1 MPSPPLQAKPMS
13 RHELVPDRALK
24 LASQVGDNLKHM
36 VPAGA
41 GKWLDAGVKLGAV
54 KAGSKVAAKVLRRNP
69 AVFAAAAA
77 GAGLLWLVA
86 RQRAKR
92 AENGNASNGTSEG
105 QSRRV
110 EAKRGNGKATPRKPR
125 ARKSTARSRS
135 SS

>member
-1 MPSPPLQAKPMS
+1 MS
-13 RHELVPDRALK
+13 RLDLLPDRALQ

-54 KAGSKVAAKVLRRNP
+54 KAGTRVAARVVRRNP
-69 AVFAAAAA
+69 VAFAAAAA

-86 RQRAKR
+86 RQRARR
-92 AENGNASNGTSEG
+92 AENGNATNGASAG

-110 EAKRGNGKATPRKPR
+110 EARRGNGKAATVRKPR
-125 ARKSTARSRS
+125 ARKSTARGRNPG
-135 SS
+135 

>member
-1 MPSPPLQAKPMS
+1 MS
-13 RHELVPDRALK
+13 RLDMLPDRALQ
-24 LASQVGDNLKHM
+24 LASELGDNLKHM

-54 KAGSKVAAKVLRRNP
+54 KAGSRVAAKFVRRNP
-69 AVFAAAAA
+69 AAFAAAAA

-92 AENGNASNGTSEG
+92 AENGNASNGAIEG

-110 EAKRGNGKATPRKPR
+110 EAKRANGKTAARKPR
-125 ARKSTARSRS
+125 ARKTTTRGRSAG
-135 SS
+135 